1 MTLTTPAKAGLLV
14 SFALMVLGSSPSLAK
29 RLAPL
34 ENFEDLKLQSGIMLT
49 VYVIQ
54 YLILGG
60 LFEGT
65 NPSGSLSTTLKPA
78 FLALRRAQVSNEI
91 KAGFLSLFVTIL
103 LSLGWMYVG
112 EPRTAFYGYFEAHE
126 WTPWWGVAG
135 LLAYVISFD
144 TYFYWSHML
153 LHESDFLWRTIHYF
167 HHSYKEPS
175 AFAQF
180 AVHPLEAALQG
191 PIGHFI
197 VQLWFPIH
205 PIQLAIL
212 GFLSSAWAFAAHD
225 GRAGDFNSHYYHHS
239 KGRGRKSYF
248 NLGFLTPFWDVVMGT
263 RWHPNHPLWLEW
275 LKLESQGLVADTLDG
290 KPGSTPN
297 TQWITAGKL
306 PSGHAAK
313 KEGGKAQ

>member
-112 EPRTAFYGYFEAHE
+112 
-126 WTPWWGVAG
+126 
-135 LLAYVISFD
+135 S
-144 TYFYWSHML
+144 
-153 LHESDFLWRTIHYF
+153 
-167 HHSYKEPS
+167 
-175 AFAQF
+175 
-180 AVHPLEAALQG
+180 
-191 PIGHFI
+191 
-197 VQLWFPIH
+197 
-205 PIQLAIL
+205 
-212 GFLSSAWAFAAHD
+212 
-225 GRAGDFNSHYYHHS
+225 
-239 KGRGRKSYF
+239 
-248 NLGFLTPFWDVVMGT
+248 
-263 RWHPNHPLWLEW
+263 
-275 LKLESQGLVADTLDG
+275 
-290 KPGSTPN
+290 
-297 TQWITAGKL
+297 
-306 PSGHAAK
+306 
-313 KEGGKAQ
+313 